1 MVMLVVV
8 ALDRSVR
15 PMRTGR
21 VAHARPARVSDP
33 EEVQSE
39 DGASGV
45 EIALLVAVIA
55 IVCIGA
61 VKALGGGSEGG
72 LTEVAEATAGDPSS
86 TGGGGGGG
94 GGGAGGGGG
103 PGGGRCG
110 GAPPTPVAPAPRGG
124 PRGRG
129 GGGGGG
135 GGGAPVGG
143 GVPGGG
149 SSGGAT
155 TTTAA
160 PTTTTTTA
168 APTTT
173 TAAPTT
179 TAPPTTTTT
188 MPPLGP
194 GYPSTSGF
202 QTPTVQTSG
211 SNKRAQ
217 TGVVVRD
224 ASGTPVAGAS
234 ATVTVWYEQRVGNR
248 WVWQSTTI
256 TVTTGADG
264 SASVTSAYY
273 PTSGGS
279 RVRAIR
285 FELANSN
292 ASGWDGVKH
301 LSPTANLG

>member
-103 PGGGRCG
+103 
-110 GAPPTPVAPAPRGG
+110 T
-124 PRGRG
+124 
-129 GGGGGG
+129 
-135 GGGAPVGG
+135 
-143 GVPGGG
+143 GGG